1 MADVLRPMRT
11 LYVPIDRQILI
22 DPNPRLVKM
31 IEEHQPGIGCKIPEL
46 LIEYP
51 ESLQDMHQ
59 YGHSLLHWYF
69 ILLEEG
75 VLLLLDEVGELR
87 VGRAKLQFLHTGAVV
102 HAHHVL
108 VIHPA
113 EHVDV

>member
-1 MADVLRPMRT
+1 MADILRPVRT
-11 LYVPIDRQILI
+11 LHVPIDRQILI
-22 DPNPRLVKM
+22 DPNPWLVKM
-31 IEEHQPGIGCKIPEL
+31 IEGHQPGIGGKIPEL

-59 YGHSLLHWYF
+59 YGDSLLHWYL
-69 ILLEEG
+69 ILMEEG

-87 VGRAKLQFLHTGAVV
+87 AGRAQLQFLHTGAVV
-102 HAHHVL
+102 HADHVL